1 MNGEQELWLI
11 GVTVGI
17 SVVGYFVSRN
27 DAEIKSLRKRMHEV
41 ENSYAALSVWYDLMK
56 KKLFNGQK

>member
-1 MNGEQELWLI
+1 MSEDTTWLI
-11 GVTVGI
+11 IVTVAI
-17 SVVGYFVSRN
+17 AIVGYFVSRN
-27 DAEIKSLRKRMHEV
+27 DSEIRSLRKRMHEV